1 MKRWCQEDLECCMV
15 DNFNSEAGYLPLWHL
30 NYANKD
36 HMVDDC
42 KWFAVNFLHQK
53 LASMDNRSESLDIM
67 GKLLSETGSRYEEAI
82 GIGIKALTL
91 GYVEDL
97 YEICEHFDI
106 DELDQTEV
114 KRLYNR
120 MRKKLKK

>member
-1 MKRWCQEDLECCMV
+1 M
-15 DNFNSEAGYLPLWHL
+15 
-30 NYANKD
+30 
-36 HMVDDC
+36 
-42 KWFAVNFLHQK
+42 HQK

-67 GKLLSETGSRYEEAI
+67 GKLLSETGSKYEEAI

-91 GYVEDL
+91 GYIKDL
-97 YEICEHFDI
+97 YEICEYFDI